1 MQMVY
6 LWLNKINFC
15 VLADNR
21 RLPLAKRSKICA
33 GIYVRIF
40 LKQSMSWKSQIGS
53 FLSSEIIQMDPPFGE
68 NKIMFF
74 YIILVPTVH
83 THFMVFF
90 SFINY
95 YVLVL
100 SFDLVAE
107 QLLK

>member
-1 MQMVY
+1 MHMVY
-6 LWLNKINFC
+6 LWLKKVNFF
-15 VLADNR
+15 VLADNK

-33 GIYVRIF
+33 GISVRIF

-83 THFMVFF
+83 THFMVLASVI
-90 SFINY
+90 SFYIFG
-95 YVLVL
+95 V
-100 SFDLVAE
+100 SFAWVAE
-107 QLLK
+107 QFVE